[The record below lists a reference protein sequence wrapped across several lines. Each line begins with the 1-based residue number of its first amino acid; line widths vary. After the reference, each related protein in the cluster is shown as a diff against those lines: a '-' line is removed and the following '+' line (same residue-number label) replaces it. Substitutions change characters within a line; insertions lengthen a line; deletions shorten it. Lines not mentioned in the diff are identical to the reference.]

1 MYVEPA
7 SERISYFIIFVISIL
22 CLYQSFSLIQM
33 ISELNA
39 QKKTYVF
46 FVDNKTKDDH
56 VVVNK
61 IYSKGNKVFGLLEK
75 MIEKY
80 VINMESLVYSDDDG
94 GMQAINDKSIIIKNL
109 SSKNVYDNYMAN
121 SGHGDDSDVFLAVL
135 KIKKTAIIDK
145 IDFVYGDLNIL
156 QKLNSMF
163 FTEKQPKSAKIYF
176 TTETTQKQNKKHH
189 FVATMYFDFSFN
201 NNYSDKKS
209 NIDFKVNDYYVEPD
223 VSVEK

>member
-7 SERISYFIIFVISIL
+7 SYRVGYFIIFVISVL
-22 CLYQSFSLIQM
+22 CLYQALSLIRM

-46 FVDNKTKDDH
+46 FLDNKTKDDY

-61 IYSKGNKVFGLLEK
+61 ISSTGNKVFGLLEK

-94 GMQAINDKSIIIKNL
+94 GMRAINDKSIIIKNL
-109 SSKNVYDNYMAN
+109 SSKNVYDDYMAN
-121 SGHGDDSDVFLAVL
+121 SGNGDNSDVFLAVL
-135 KIKKTAIIDK
+135 KIKKTATIDK
-145 IDFVYGDLNIL
+145 IEFVYGDLNIL
-156 QKLNSMF
+156 QKFNSMF
-163 FTEKQPKSAKIYF
+163 FTEKQPKSAKVYF

-201 NNYSDKKS
+201 SNYGDKKS